1 MEKDLAWIEWV
12 PEFLVSVEGIRE
24 RDLIQTQRSQRSG
37 GGGDASNSPREG
49 VLSTVCQHQK
59 LEKQGQGFSPRVP
72 RGGNSPWERVQAAS
86 LATSCHSSPKTQC
99 TPLWDTGSPQPPAR
113 ILVPMHLTWDE
124 KDGSNNHDDCEHQ
137 PGNEQQNDSLIRM
150 AGFIFECFKEK
161 TKNYVTQLQAMPF
174 L

>member
-1 MEKDLAWIEWV
+1 
-12 PEFLVSVEGIRE
+12 
-24 RDLIQTQRSQRSG
+24 
-37 GGGDASNSPREG
+37 
-49 VLSTVCQHQK
+49 
-59 LEKQGQGFSPRVP
+59 
-72 RGGNSPWERVQAAS
+72 
-86 LATSCHSSPKTQC
+86 
-99 TPLWDTGSPQPPAR
+99 
-113 ILVPMHLTWDE
+113 MHLTWDE